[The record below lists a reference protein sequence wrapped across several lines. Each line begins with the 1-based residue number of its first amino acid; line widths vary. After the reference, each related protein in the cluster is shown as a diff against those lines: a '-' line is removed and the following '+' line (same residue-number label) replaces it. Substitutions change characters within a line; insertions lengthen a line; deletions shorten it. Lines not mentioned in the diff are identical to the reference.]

1 MNPIRPLLAVA
12 LTLAAAAP
20 AFAASAAPPVKKP
33 TPIPSA
39 GASAPRELVEDA
51 EGMKINWTTGRLTVA
66 GIGVPGDRGSLSF
79 KRTLSARAAL
89 ADAYRRLAAA
99 LDVVRVDTNTRVK
112 DLAVVDD
119 SLRTR
124 LNDFVKSAK
133 VLETN
138 YWPDGS
144 AEIVLGA
151 DLKGAGS
158 LHALIAGASKPAA
171 SSEPGASPSPSAAPG
186 ATPTKEI
193 VTSPLP
199 LKSTFSSVIV
209 DARGLGAQPALLPNL
224 RDADGKVIELAGAS
238 RAVKYLD
245 EGAELDAAAGLN
257 PIKVKANRTQ
267 GALRADLVL
276 SSEGATALKNA
287 LRDEKVDA
295 AAAVLI
301 VL

>member
-66 GIGVPGDRGSLSF
+66 GIGVPGDRGTLSF

-171 SSEPGASPSPSAAPG
+171 SSEPGASPSPAPS

-193 VTSPLP
+193 VTSPVP

-238 RAVKYLD
+238 RTVKYLD

-276 SSEGATALKNA
+276 SSEAATALKNA